1 MTYLR
6 HRWKTAPR
14 HTVIGSLRLWVC
26 DWVCVS
32 RKLCEHYLK
41 NQWREF
47 HPILVTDVFGFCRF
61 ADYLLGSKVKDQGH
75 CRQWGKNQMTTISSQ
90 IFELISPKLGHVC
103 IWACNIL
110 TRSRGHGHERWTTP
124 CLTNQWR
131 QFHPIFATN
140 VFGFIDVL
148 IRFWGQKVKGQGHS
162 KQWPKISGEYN
173 IFVNIWANFTKI
185 TWRMYQGLGHID

>member
-103 IWACNIL
+103 TWGGDIL
-110 TRSRGHGHERWTTP
+110 ITSKIKRQGHGRRTTP
-124 CLTNQWR
+124 YFPYQWR
-131 QFHPIFATN
+131 QFTQFWSQMYWD
-140 VFGFIDVL
+140 VFKC
-148 IRFWGQKVKGQGHS
+148 IRR
-162 KQWPKISGEYN
+162 Y
-173 IFVNIWANFTKI
+173 A
-185 TWRMYQGLGHID
+185 D